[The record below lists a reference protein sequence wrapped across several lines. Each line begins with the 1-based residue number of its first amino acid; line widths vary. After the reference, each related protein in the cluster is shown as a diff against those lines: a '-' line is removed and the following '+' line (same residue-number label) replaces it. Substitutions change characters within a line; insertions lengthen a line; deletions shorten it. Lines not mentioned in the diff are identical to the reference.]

1 MNSITQMSE
10 LLKGLPRGWF
20 DRTVE
25 REQADKH
32 NKGLSTWK
40 RLIVMCYS
48 QLSGMDSLRQIEQG
62 FNAQRNHHYHLN
74 VGQIK
79 RSALSNA
86 NRSGKGLAVFE
97 AAVQYL
103 MSQVSRSIK
112 RELKEVLY
120 LLDSSP
126 IQLTGRGLCEWTQDT
141 KTSRLQGQKLH
152 AMLDAQ
158 TGGLVWYDIT
168 AANINDVS
176 MVNEIELQANA
187 RYVFDKGYCDYAW
200 WHRIHQA
207 GSFYV
212 TRLKKNAALT
222 LEQTRMPVGEGVI
235 SDEWVRFTHRNNGGG
250 RAPNPYMDV
259 LRRITIERENKTPLV
274 LVTND
279 LTSSALTIGAQY
291 RARWGI
297 ELLFKWVKQHLNI
310 KKFLGTNE
318 YAVRVQILTAL
329 ITHLL
334 VILYHNRMGFKGSLF
349 DCLTHIK
356 ATLFQRCA
364 VQTELLQRR
373 RLRMAEYAKMQ
384 PCLL

>member
-20 DRTVE
+20 ERLVK

-32 NKGLSTWK
+32 SKGLNTWK
-40 RLIVMCYS
+40 RLVVMCYS
-48 QLSGMDSLRQIEQG
+48 QLSGMDSLRQIEHG
-62 FNAQRNHHYHLN
+62 FNVQCNHHYHLN
-74 VGQIK
+74 VGEVK

-97 AAVQYL
+97 ATVQYL

-112 RELKEVLY
+112 RELNEVLY

-126 IQLTGRGLCEWTQDT
+126 IQLTGRGLDEWTSDT
-141 KTSRLQGQKLH
+141 KTSRLQGEKLH

-168 AANINDVS
+168 AANVNDVS
-176 MVNEIELQANA
+176 MVNEIALQANA

-200 WHRIHQA
+200 WHRIDQA
-207 GSFYV
+207 GAFYV
-212 TRLKKNAALT
+212 TRLKKNAAVT
-222 LEQTRMPVGEGVI
+222 LEQALPAVGEGVV
-235 SDEWVRFTHRNNGGG
+235 SDELVRFKHRHNGGG
-250 RAPNPYMDV
+250 RSPNPYVGV
-259 LRRITIERENKTPLV
+259 LRRITIERDNKTLLV

-279 LTSSALTIGAQY
+279 LSSSALTIGAQY

-334 VILYHNRMGFKGSLF
+334 VILYRNRTGFKGSLF
-349 DCLTHIK
+349 DCLTRIK

-373 RLRMAEYAKMQ
+373 RLRMAAYADVQ
-384 PCLL
+384 PRLL

>member
-141 KTSRLQGQKLH
+141 KP
-152 AMLDAQ
+152 
-158 TGGLVWYDIT
+158 
-168 AANINDVS
+168 AAYK
-176 MVNEIELQANA
+176 A
-187 RYVFDKGYCDYAW
+187 RSC
-200 WHRIHQA
+200 
-207 GSFYV
+207 
-212 TRLKKNAALT
+212 T
-222 LEQTRMPVGEGVI
+222 
-235 SDEWVRFTHRNNGGG
+235 
-250 RAPNPYMDV
+250 
-259 LRRITIERENKTPLV
+259 
-274 LVTND
+274 
-279 LTSSALTIGAQY
+279 
-291 RARWGI
+291 
-297 ELLFKWVKQHLNI
+297 
-310 KKFLGTNE
+310 
-318 YAVRVQILTAL
+318 
-329 ITHLL
+329 
-334 VILYHNRMGFKGSLF
+334 
-349 DCLTHIK
+349 
-356 ATLFQRCA
+356 
-364 VQTELLQRR
+364 
-373 RLRMAEYAKMQ
+373 
-384 PCLL
+384 PCLMRKRGAWCGTTSPPPTTSTM